1 MNFLQSDKKTIF
13 VMLAIYLISNSFLLL
28 NYNGIYWDDW
38 TLFNNSSEVIKSQFS
53 GATGSLGILVSSLHF
68 LLLEVGVF
76 SYRALTVVLLFI
88 SSIFVYKVLQKLDF
102 FSKED
107 IFFITVF
114 FLLAP
119 LYSAKIALI
128 DFPYTF
134 FSTFFFFAFY
144 LLSNNIDNLGILK
157 RLMTLS
163 LLFISFVVNSL
174 LVFYA
179 LILMYM
185 FYKLH
190 NQELTLSKNITNFI
204 RTKLDFILLPVVF
217 YIVKSI
223 YFSPSN
229 LYAGYNSISLANLI
243 KIPFTFT
250 YTLYS
255 SFSKPI
261 ELSFSSGIVS
271 FWFFIIVFF
280 LTIVHFAKKVN
291 LVDYKE
297 RYDQRLFVLG
307 LILFLFGAFAYLAVG
322 KIPSDSDWDSRH
334 QLLLPLGFSFILYF
348 GLKNIFHIFHFNNIS
363 KSFVLFLLVSAFIG
377 FHIKDGI
384 DYGID
389 WRYQQSIIE
398 NIKKSKIINENST
411 FIVTSDL
418 DERLAK
424 NRTFRAYELNGMSK
438 MALGC
443 EDKLFVMKEIEIEE
457 YKKYRNYKQYNFS
470 NWNYSSPVNIII
482 SESIENGFKGSRLR
496 EVVFLMKLKYFEIFK
511 KDRFSEEILKLV
523 TIKSAE

>member
-1 MNFLQSDKKTIF
+1 MNFLQNDRKTIF
-13 VMLAIYLISNSFLLL
+13 VMLAIYLITNSFFLL
-28 NYNGIYWDDW
+28 NYNGLYWDDW
-38 TLFNNSSEVIKSQFS
+38 TLFNNSFEAINSQFMENS
-53 GATGSLGILVSSLHF
+53 GFTGILFSSLHF
-68 LLLEVGVF
+68 SLLEVGVF

-88 SSIFVYKVLQKLDF
+88 SGVFVYKVLQKLDF

-107 IFFITVF
+107 IFFITIF

-144 LLSNNIDNLGILK
+144 LLSNNIGNLRRPK
-157 RLMTLS
+157 RIIILS

-174 LVFYA
+174 LVFYV

-185 FYKLH
+185 FYKLY
-190 NQELTLSKNITNFI
+190 NQELILYKNITNFI

-223 YFSPSN
+223 YFAPSN
-229 LYAGYNSISLANLI
+229 LYTGYNSISLANLI
-243 KIPFTFT
+243 KMPFTFA

-261 ELSFSSGIVS
+261 ELSFSSEAIS
-271 FWFFIIVFF
+271 FWFFLIVAF
-280 LTIVHFAKKVN
+280 LAIVHFTKKVS
-291 LVDYKE
+291 LVDYKVS
-297 RYDQRLFVLG
+297 YDQRLFVLG
-307 LILFLFGAFAYLAVG
+307 LMIFFFGAFAYLAVG
-322 KIPSDSDWDSRH
+322 KIPSTSDWNSRH

-348 GLKNIFHIFHFNNIS
+348 GLKNIFRIFHFNNIS
-363 KSFVLFLLVSAFIG
+363 KSFVLFVLIFAFIG

-384 DYGID
+384 DYSID
-389 WRYQQSIIE
+389 WKYQQSIIE
-398 NIKKSKIINENST
+398 NLKKSKIINENST
-411 FIVTSDL
+411 FIVTTNL
-418 DERLAK
+418 GERLAK
-424 NRTFRAYELNGMSK
+424 NRRFRAYELNGMSK

-443 EDKLFVMKEIEIEE
+443 EDKLFVMKEREIEE

-470 NWNYSSPVNIII
+470 DWNYSPPVNIII
-482 SESIENGFKGSRLR
+482 SENIENEFKGTRLR

-511 KDRFSEEILKLV
+511 NDRFSEEILKLV
-523 TIKSAE
+523 IIKSAE

>member
-1 MNFLQSDKKTIF
+1 MSFLQSDKKTIF
-13 VMLAIYLISNSFLLL
+13 VMLVIYLIANFFLLL

-38 TLFNNSSEVIKSQFS
+38 TLFNNSFETIKSQFS
-53 GATGSLGILVSSLHF
+53 QAAGSLGILVSSLHF
-68 LLLEVGVF
+68 LLLKVGVF

-88 SSIFVYKVLQKLDF
+88 SGIFVYKVLQKLDF

-119 LYSAKIALI
+119 LYSARIALI

-144 LLSNNIDNLGILK
+144 LLSNNIDNLKILK
-157 RLMTLS
+157 RLMILS

-185 FYKLH
+185 FYKLYNH
-190 NQELTLSKNITNFI
+190 ELVLYKNITNFI
-204 RTKLDFILLPVVF
+204 CTKLDFILLPVVF
-217 YIVKSI
+217 YIVKYI
-223 YFSPSN
+223 YFAPSN

-243 KIPFTFT
+243 RTPVTFT

-261 ELSFSSGIVS
+261 ELSIVNWVIP
-271 FWFFIIVFF
+271 FWFFIIVSF

-307 LILFLFGAFAYLAVG
+307 FILFLFGAFAYLAVG
-322 KIPSDSDWDSRH
+322 KIPIDNDWDSRH

-348 GLKNIFHIFHFNNIS
+348 CFKNIFHIFHFNYIS
-363 KSFVLFLLVSAFIG
+363 KSFVLFLLLSAFIG
-377 FHIKDGI
+377 FHIRDGI
-384 DYGID
+384 DYNID
-389 WRYQQSIIE
+389 WKYQQSIIE

-411 FIVTSDL
+411 FVVTTDL

-424 NRTFRAYELNGMSK
+424 NRTFRFYEMNGMSK
-438 MALGC
+438 IALC
-443 EDKLFVMKEIEIEE
+443 NEDKLFVGKESEIEE
-457 YKKYRNYKQYNFS
+457 DKKYRNYKQYNFS
-470 NWNYSSPVNIII
+470 NWNYSPPVNIII
-482 SESIENGFKGSRLR
+482 SENVENGFKGSRLR